1 MADNSILINRYIQQI
16 LEENEELKAFLGND
30 ESKIFPLLQPAN
42 LSFPFI
48 VHARQS
54 LNVTY
59 TKDMVR
65 GIGWVNTITYA
76 VSCVSNDY
84 IQCIELA
91 NIVRHVLETYR
102 WKDDNI
108 CMDPIMLQ
116 NVSEYTVDDT
126 TFVEELTFTI
136 TVK

>member
-1 MADNSILINRYIQQI
+1 MDNSLLISRYIQQI
-16 LEENEELKAFLGND
+16 LEENEEVQAILGTD
-30 ESKIFPLLQPAN
+30 QHKVFPLLQPDN

-54 LNVTY
+54 LNVEY
-59 TKDMVR
+59 TKDMVH
-65 GIGWVNTITYA
+65 GYGWVNKITYA

-91 NIVRHVLETYR
+91 NSVRHALECYR
-102 WKDDNI
+102 WKDNEI
-108 CMDPIMLQ
+108 NMDPIMLQ

>member
-1 MADNSILINRYIQQI
+1 MDNAILINKYIQKI
-16 LEENEELKAFLGND
+16 LEENEEVQAILGTDNH
-30 ESKIFPLLQPAN
+30 KIFPLLQPDN

-54 LNVTY
+54 LNVEY

-65 GIGWVNTITYA
+65 GYGWVNKITYA

-84 IQCIELA
+84 IECIELA
-91 NIVRHVLETYR
+91 NACRHALECYR
-102 WKDDNI
+102 WKDNEI
-108 CMDPIMLQ
+108 NMDPIMLQ
-116 NVSEYTVDDT
+116 NVSEYIVDDT

>member
-1 MADNSILINRYIQQI
+1 MDNSITVNKYIQQI
-16 LEENEELKAFLGND
+16 LEENEEVKAILGN
-30 ESKIFPLLQPAN
+30 EQSKIFPLLQPDN

-48 VHARQS
+48 VHMRQS

-91 NIVRHVLETYR
+91 NAVRHALETYR
-102 WKDDNI
+102 WKDENI